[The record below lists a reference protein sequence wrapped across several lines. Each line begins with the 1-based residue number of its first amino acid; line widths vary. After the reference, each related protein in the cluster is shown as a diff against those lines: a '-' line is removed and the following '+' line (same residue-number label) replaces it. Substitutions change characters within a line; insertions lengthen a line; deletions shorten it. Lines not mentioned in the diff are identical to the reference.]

1 MNMKVGLSILVLL
14 ALVSLASARSQPPPP
29 AGRDG
34 ILVGHISHIEGQ
46 LLRYVSEESDW
57 VATVKDAPFGL
68 DDALYA
74 DENSKA
80 EIIIP
85 NDTWLRTGGSTQIQ
99 LIALK
104 RDVTEVDMAS
114 GVGRFY
120 NRSAKGVIKVTT
132 EFGYVVAR
140 RGTTFDLYVGDES
153 LEVIPVT
160 GRVDFF
166 HQGKQAKFE
175 IRAGSSLIADGTRV
189 SMDDANVDADWDDWN
204 GDRDRL
210 WRKRLD
216 AIGDS
221 GRYLPPAL
229 RDEAYIL
236 EENGRW
242 EEVRYEGRIRR
253 FWRPTT
259 VAVGW
264 SPFTVGRWTEYHGDH
279 TWIPA
284 EHFGY
289 VTHHYGNWISIGGYW
304 YWAPPVVSVRVDTGP
319 FLAIGF
325 GWCPGRVGWIYSG
338 FSIGWVPLAWHEPY
352 YAYRRWS
359 SWRTTV
365 INTVN
370 INQININIGGYLY
383 LDSAI
388 VVNRDSFYRT
398 NSYHDLRIADVGRDV
413 ITANYRA
420 APVVSDR
427 VIDNFR
433 SIKERHN
440 FIEGEVLRKPH
451 DIVRDR
457 ILHNEKLAGRVD
469 KVSAAGFE
477 QKLRSSKSGK
487 VDREATIGL
496 PKVGNKLVSHDKVFK
511 AKGEAGFQEKALK
524 TTTKQI
530 HAVQG
535 TKAKGSTKGS
545 TKGYSDQHGAA
556 MQIEKTGKMEQFSRS
571 GGNGKSGGS
580 GREMHGGHSPK
591 VEHQGKERG
600 GHK

>member
-1 MNMKVGLSILVLL
+1 MKLKYIGLSMFALF
-14 ALVSLASARSQPPPP
+14 ALVSFASARSQPPPP
-29 AGRDG
+29 AGGDG

-57 VATVKDAPFGL
+57 VATVQDAPFGL

-74 DENSKA
+74 DENSKS

-120 NRSAKGVIKVTT
+120 NRSSKGVIKVTT
-132 EFGYVVAR
+132 AFGYVIAR

-166 HQGKQAKFE
+166 HEGKQAKFE
-175 IRAGSSLIADGTRV
+175 LRAGSSLIADGTRV

-204 GDRDRL
+204 ADRDRL

-289 VTHHYGNWISIGGYW
+289 ITHHYGNWILVGGFW

-325 GWCPGRVGWIYSG
+325 GWCPGRVGWIHSG
-338 FSIGWVPLAWHEPY
+338 VSIGWVPLAWHEPY
-352 YAYRRWS
+352 YTYRRWS
-359 SWRTTV
+359 SRTTV
-365 INTVN
+365 INSVN
-370 INQININIGGYLY
+370 INQININIGSYLY

-388 VVNRDSFYRT
+388 VVHRDSFYRT
-398 NSYHDLRIADVGRDV
+398 SSYHDLRIADVTRNV
-413 ITANYRA
+413 MTANFLA
-420 APVVSDR
+420 APVVSDL
-427 VIDNFR
+427 VIGNYR

-440 FIEGEVLRKPH
+440 FIDGAVLRKPH
-451 DIVRDR
+451 DVVRSR
-457 ILHNEKLAGRVD
+457 ILHNEQLAGQGG
-469 KVSAAGFE
+469 KISAAGFE
-477 QKLRSSKSGK
+477 QKLRRSKSGK

-524 TTTKQI
+524 TTTKKI
-530 HAVQG
+530 HAVQS
-535 TKAKGSTKGS
+535 TKAKGSA
-545 TKGYSDQHGAA
+545 KGYSEKHGAA
-556 MQIEKTGKMEQFSRS
+556 IQIEKSGKMEKAARS
-571 GGNGKSGGS
+571 DGNGKSGGP
-580 GREMHGGHSPK
+580 GREMHGGRPPK
-591 VEHQGKERG
+591 VEHQGKEKG